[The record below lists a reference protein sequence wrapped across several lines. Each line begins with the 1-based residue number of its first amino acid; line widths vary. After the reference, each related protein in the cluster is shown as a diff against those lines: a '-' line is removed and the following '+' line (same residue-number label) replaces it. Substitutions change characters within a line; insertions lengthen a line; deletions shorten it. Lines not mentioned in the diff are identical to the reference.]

1 MNVTG
6 PLGAALFGI
15 AIAQGVFFV
24 IVGSKEFMS
33 DVVIR
38 QDGSEIIFSRSI
50 HPPQTI
56 ADYTVILVPKGDD
69 APICEGHGWAEYT
82 PDESKTKRM
91 SIDLFVGDHGCEKR
105 LAPGV
110 YVGRA
115 YWVPR
120 DRRHAKAAEFLFDVK

>member
-6 PLGAALFGI
+6 PVSAALFGV

-24 IVGSKEFMS
+24 SVKSTEFMN
-33 DVVIR
+33 DVVIY
-38 QDGSEIIFSRSI
+38 QDGPEIVFSRSI

-56 ADYTVILVPKGDD
+56 ADYTVIVVQKGDN
-69 APICEGHGWAEYT
+69 APFCEGHGWAEYT
-82 PDESKTKRM
+82 PEESTTKRM
-91 SIDLFVGDHGCEKR
+91 SIDVFVGDDGCQDR
-105 LAPGV
+105 LAPGE

-120 DRRHAKAAEFLFDVK
+120 DGRDAVTADFPIEVN